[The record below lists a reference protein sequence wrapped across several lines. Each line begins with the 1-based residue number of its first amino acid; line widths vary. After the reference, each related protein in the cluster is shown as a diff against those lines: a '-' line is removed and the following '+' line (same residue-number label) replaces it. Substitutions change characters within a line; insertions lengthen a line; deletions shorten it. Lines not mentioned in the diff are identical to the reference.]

1 MNEREKYIDE
11 SMKRVYAD
19 IVWIEENELRKSSF
33 NDLSIKEIHAIIAI
47 TMYDHQTASEVA
59 RKLHL
64 TPGTLTTTVDRLV
77 KKGYV
82 RRIRGEDDRRIIR
95 LGLTKKGRLVYR
107 AHDAF
112 HRQMVRSFLK
122 DLDPEEVKTIEKA
135 IRNLEAFLEA
145 HSD

>member
-11 SMKRVYAD
+11 AMKRVYAG

-59 RKLHL
+59 RKLHVA
-64 TPGTLTTTVDRLV
+64 PGTLTTTVDRIV
-77 KKGYV
+77 KKRYV
-82 RRIRGEDDRRIIR
+82 QRIRGKDDRRTIR
-95 LGLTKKGRLVYR
+95 FGLTKKGRLVHR
-107 AHDAF
+107 DHDAF
-112 HRQMVRSFLK
+112 HREMVRSFLK
-122 DLDPEEVKTIEKA
+122 DLDPAEVKTIEKA
-135 IRNLEAFLEA
+135 IRKLEAFLEA

>member
-11 SMKRVYAD
+11 AMKRVYAD

-82 RRIRGEDDRRIIR
+82 QRIRGEDDRRIIR

-122 DLDPEEVKTIEKA
+122 GLDPEEVKTIEKA

>member
-11 SMKRVYAD
+11 AMKRVYAD

-64 TPGTLTTTVDRLV
+64 TPGTLTTAVDRLV

-122 DLDPEEVKTIEKA
+122 DLYPEIGRASCRERV
-135 IRNLEAFLEA
+135 
-145 HSD
+145 

>member
-1 MNEREKYIDE
+1 
-11 SMKRVYAD
+11 
-19 IVWIEENELRKSSF
+19 IEENELRKSSF

-82 RRIRGEDDRRIIR
+82 QRIRGEDDRRIIR
-95 LGLTKKGRLVYR
+95 LGLTKKGRRVSR
-107 AHDAF
+107 AHDAC
-112 HRQMVRSFLK
+112 HRQTVRSFLK
-122 DLDPEEVKTIEKA
+122 ELDPAEVKTIEKA

>member
-11 SMKRVYAD
+11 AMKRVYAD

-112 HRQMVRSFLK
+112 HRQMVRSFFK
-122 DLDPEEVKTIEKA
+122 DLDPAEVKTIEKA